1 MPSDAET
8 STTIDDSCTRHNV
21 IAESFF
27 SAFNGIVLGL
37 AFFASPV
44 VALSGLHANALQ
56 LTIIVAAFPFGT
68 FLGPLWGAIGQRI
81 GMQNLVN
88 VAGILGS
95 VPLFCVYWVAPDQ
108 PGLFTALLVL
118 SQLFISAMRVGQ
130 SSLYRVNYNVPQQG
144 RIIGWLN
151 SCNYFTM
158 IPSTLLTGILL
169 DEHGD
174 SYRYIYPAA
183 AVCGFFAAA
192 CYRMLRVPAQE
203 PAPPTN
209 FHASFRNAE
218 RVLTQDR
225 IFCFF
230 QLAFFFA
237 GSAFFMSRHIVIIL
251 MESEF
256 GFRAGDTL
264 LWLTV
269 IPQLILVLGSPIWGW
284 VIDHIGILRCRLLI
298 SVLVTCYLASFSV
311 GIIFGWVALLYIGC
325 IIHGIESGGGQLT
338 WWMASSFAP
347 RSQDVP
353 MYTGIHFVLNGVR
366 GIFMPWLGTRLFLLF
381 GGTLGG
387 AFAVVGGFAMALV
400 SIPFALHSLTMKNA
414 EGRVAEPRYEP
425 QPVLEPVAVDIS
437 ESA

>member
-1 MPSDAET
+1 MPSET
-8 STTIDDSCTRHNV
+8 ETDTTSDDSCTRHNV

-44 VALSGLHANALQ
+44 VALSGLKASPLQ
-56 LTIIVAAFPFGT
+56 LTVIVAAFPFGT
-68 FLGPLWGAIGQRI
+68 FLGPLWGSIGQRI
-81 GMQNLVN
+81 GMQNMVN
-88 VAGILGS
+88 VAGLLGS
-95 VPLFCVYWVAPDQ
+95 VPLLLVWWVEPNQ
-108 PGLFTALLVL
+108 PGLFTALLVV

-130 SSLYRVNYNVPQQG
+130 SSLYRVNYNVPHQG

-158 IPSTLLTGILL
+158 IPSTLATGLL
-169 DEHGD
+169 LKNNPE

-183 AVCGFFAAA
+183 ALCGLFAAFF
-192 CYRMLRVPAQE
+192 YRMLRVPAQLPAE
-203 PAPPTN
+203 PTD
-209 FHASFRNAE
+209 FQASFRGAV
-218 RVLTQDR
+218 RVMTEDR
-225 IFCFF
+225 TFCFF
-230 QLAFFFA
+230 QLAFFYA

-251 MESEF
+251 MDKQYGF
-256 GFRAGDTL
+256 GPDGTL

-269 IPQLILVLGSPIWGW
+269 IPQLILVLSSPAWGW
-284 VIDHIGILRCRLLI
+284 VVDRIGILYCRLLI
-298 SVLVTCYLASFSV
+298 SVLVTCYLASFSCA
-311 GIIFGWVALLYIGC
+311 IIFDCVSLLYVGC

-366 GIFMPWLGTRLFLLF
+366 GIFMPWLGTRIFLF
-381 GGTLGG
+381 GGGALGG
-387 AFAVVGGFAMALV
+387 AFAVMGGFAMALL
-400 SIPFALHSLTMKNA
+400 SIPFALRSLSVNNA
-414 EGRVAEPRYEP
+414 QRHYATPP
-425 QPVLEPVAVDIS
+425 ILEPVAVDVS